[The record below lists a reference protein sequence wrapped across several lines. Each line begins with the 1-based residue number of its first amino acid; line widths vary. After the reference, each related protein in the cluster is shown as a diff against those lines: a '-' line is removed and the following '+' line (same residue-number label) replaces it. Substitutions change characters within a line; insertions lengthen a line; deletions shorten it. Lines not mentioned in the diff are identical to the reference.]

1 MKEIIQIEPS
11 LGREEK
17 KELLSVIDSGWFTEA
32 SKTKEFEDKF
42 AKVVGCKYA
51 IAVTSGTIALFIGLK
66 AMGVSYGDQVI
77 VPDLTFVASP
87 NSVEL
92 TGGKSVLT
100 DIESNS
106 LNIDLKKLKEKI
118 NSKTKALMPVHFNGR
133 STNMLELS
141 EFASKSD
148 LLVIE
153 DACHAIGSFYHKKH
167 LGTFGEV
174 GVFSFS
180 TPKIITTGQGGM
192 IVTNDKQIY
201 DKCMSIKD
209 FGRKAGIKKNMRKAF
224 DHSTI
229 GYNFK
234 FTEFQAAIG
243 LAQLR
248 KLEQRIKNKK
258 KMFKKYNE
266 LLSHIVDIEFIET
279 NLNEVTPWMADIL
292 IKTKIQKDKLIKN
305 LEKKKIQTRIF
316 YPPIHRLLP
325 YKESDTKYKTT
336 SDISDRG
343 IWLPSSVS
351 ITDDQID
358 LVCSEIIKY
367 FKNKI

>member
-243 LAQLR
+243 L
-248 KLEQRIKNKK
+248 
-258 KMFKKYNE
+258 
-266 LLSHIVDIEFIET
+266 SST
-279 NLNEVTPWMADIL
+279 T
-292 IKTKIQKDKLIKN
+292 
-305 LEKKKIQTRIF
+305 QT
-316 YPPIHRLLP
+316 
-325 YKESDTKYKTT
+325 
-336 SDISDRG
+336 
-343 IWLPSSVS
+343 
-351 ITDDQID
+351 
-358 LVCSEIIKY
+358 
-367 FKNKI
+367 

>member
-1 MKEIIQIEPS
+1 MKGIIQIEPS
-11 LGREEK
+11 LGIDEK
-17 KELLSVIDSGWFTEA
+17 RELLSVIDSGWFTEA
-32 SKTKEFEDKF
+32 SKTKEFEDRF
-42 AKVVGCKYA
+42 AKFVGCKYA

-66 AMGVSYGDQVI
+66 AMEIGYRDQVI

-92 TGGKSVLT
+92 TGAKSILV
-100 DIESNS
+100 DIEYES
-106 LNIDLKKLKEKI
+106 LNIDLKKMKEKVTK
-118 NSKTKALMPVHFNGR
+118 KTKALMPVHFNGR
-133 STNMLELS
+133 STDMIKLS
-141 EFASKSD
+141 EFASKND

-167 LGTFGEV
+167 LGTYGDV

-192 IVTNDKQIY
+192 IVTNNKQIY
-201 DKCMSIKD
+201 DRCMSIKD
-209 FGRKAGIKKNMRKAF
+209 FGREAGVKKDMRKAF

-234 FTEFQAAIG
+234 FTEFQAAVG
-243 LAQLR
+243 LSQLR
-248 KLEQRIKNKK
+248 KLERRIIKK
-258 KMFKKYNE
+258 KHMFKKYKE
-266 LLSHIVDIEFIET
+266 LLSNLENIEFIET
-279 NLNEVTPWMADIL
+279 DLNETTPWMADIL
-292 IKTKIQKDKLIKN
+292 IKTKNQKDKLIKY

-325 YKESDTKYKTT
+325 YKESDKKYKIT

-351 ITDDQID
+351 ITDNQIEY
-358 LVCSEIIKY
+358 VSREIIKY
-367 FKNKI
+367 FKNND